1 MKSAWWKRVCESFQM
16 TGVTRRRRRSF
27 AAPTEPLEYRLL
39 LTTRTWDGGSVTS
52 DQWTN
57 RFNWEGNIRPV
68 FGDDLVFPDSI
79 RFTDRG
85 LNNDFPVGTQF
96 DDITFKGEGYLIRGN
111 RILLSGDITYAPE
124 SDTAIDN
131 SKLNLDIQFS
141 DGTHRI
147 DIVDNNDTGLSSEEL
162 QFNGKLTDSGTGE
175 IIISGDGEVVF
186 GGNVANNI
194 DTHTIVVDNPGIDE
208 PNSSF
213 QTILTLAKPDNVKAI
228 AGPLEIGNNAQV
240 FPERRVQVDLD
251 DEYRIGQ
258 IDPNS
263 PVTVRDTGS
272 LNISVETL
280 RDLTL
285 DNGTVNIRRRVT
297 PAINP
302 DNNPVDGV
310 LTLGGTVSVG
320 SGSGNIQGF
329 SVDGG
334 DRPRIQLGSETN
346 FDVADGGTLSI
357 FDTLAGGDLIKNGGG
372 FLQLRP
378 SKASNVHGDTVINN
392 GRLFL
397 LSPVAGRTTIPHD
410 LIVGPG
416 AQVFHNK
423 NSNQIADTATVRMN
437 GGKFTQSGNLDG
449 VPVDETI
456 GSLTLNAQATFTVS
470 GEDVDLDVLGT
481 VEIRGASTFKVVAGG
496 NATVAEDAILAGGSQ
511 LTVED
516 GARATFLDNIVLD
529 RSTATADEASL
540 RFNDVAMSGGFL
552 RSIGAG
558 GRTILSGKLTVNP
571 TANQATINGK
581 LQLTQGNHDFVIGE
595 GDAANDLVIN
605 ALIDDG
611 AGVFGNP
618 ASITKKALGRMLLT
632 GANTYH
638 GTTTVTDGTLIV
650 NGQQSLDQDDFIVNG
665 GILTGQ
671 GRVREIIQNAGVL
684 NPGFGIGILTAVEST
699 LFQGSQSRFVVQING
714 PTAATQFDQL
724 QTGQLTFSLSLSS
737 KLDVRLGFTPNVG
750 QQFRIVNVTGN
761 TLVPADQFFRDLQG
775 NALPE
780 GASFLVNG
788 LSFTITYRGG
798 SGNDVVITRNTPPA
812 FENITITPEIMEG
825 QSVVVTGHITEP
837 DPLNTFFLDVNW
849 GDGSPVQ
856 TFRFAPGSPRDI
868 RVWHRYLDDP
878 DGPNDRY
885 RVTLHWRDQ
894 FGGTNGANL
903 TTIVRNA
910 APKILGITA
919 SLPPLRVG
927 RPILIQGLISDRSPS
942 DSFKVF
948 IQWSA
953 NGLWQAVNLPPGATS
968 FSFQH
973 TYTRIGQYQVTVKV
987 IDDDLDFHELKVVLN
1002 VV

>member
-1 MKSAWWKRVCESFQM
+1 MTSSWLQRALESFRI
-16 TGVTRRRRRSF
+16 GRVNRRRRRSF

-39 LTTRTWDGGSVTS
+39 LTTRFWDGGSVTS

-57 RFNWEGNIRPV
+57 RFNWEGNIRPNS
-68 FGDDLVFPDSI
+68 GDDLVFPDSI

-96 DDITFKGEGYLIRGN
+96 NNITFEGEGYLIRGN
-111 RILLSGDITYAPE
+111 AILLSGDITYAPR
-124 SDTAIDN
+124 SVIALSHTHF
-131 SKLNLDIQFS
+131 NLDIKFS
-141 DGTHRI
+141 DGNHRI
-147 DIVDNNDTGLSSEEL
+147 TLVAGAVPTPEL
-162 QFNGKLTDSGTGE
+162 EFHSRLTDDGAGD
-175 IIISGDGEVVF
+175 IIFSGDGNVILS
-186 GGNVANNI
+186 GDVANNI
-194 DTHTIVVDNPGIDE
+194 DTHTIVLDNPGVDE
-208 PNSSF
+208 SINSF
-213 QTILTLAKPDNVKAI
+213 QTRLTLAKPDNVKAI
-228 AGPLEIGNNAQV
+228 VGPLEIGNNAV
-240 FPERRVQVDLD
+240 VIPERRVQVDLD
-251 DEYRIGQ
+251 DELRIGQ
-258 IDPNS
+258 IDRDS
-263 PVTVRDTGS
+263 PVTVRDGGS
-272 LNISVETL
+272 LNVAVETL

-285 DNGTVNIRRRVT
+285 NNGTVTIRRRVT

-302 DNNPVDGV
+302 NNNPVDGA

-320 SGSGNIQGF
+320 SGSGAIQGF

-334 DRPRIQLGSETN
+334 DRPRIQLGSETT
-346 FDVADGGTLSI
+346 FDVAVGGTLRI
-357 FDTLAGGDLIKNGGG
+357 FDTLAGGDLIKNGRGS
-372 FLQLRP
+372 LEL
-378 SKASNVHGDTVINN
+378 KTDKESNLHGDTVIND

-423 NSNQIADTATVRMN
+423 NSNQIADTAAVRIN

-496 NATVAEDAILAGGSQ
+496 NATVDEDAILAGNSQ

-516 GARATFLDNIVLD
+516 GARATFLDTIRLD
-529 RSTATADEASL
+529 RSTATANEASL
-540 RFNDVAMSGGFL
+540 RFRDDVVVVGGFL
-552 RSIGAG
+552 RSIGTDGTA
-558 GRTILSGKLTVNP
+558 SLTGNLFVNP
-571 TANQATINGK
+571 DANQSAINGK
-581 LQLTQGNHDFVIGE
+581 LQLTSGDHIFSVGD

-605 ALIDDG
+605 AIIDDG
-611 AGVFGNP
+611 SNGFGQP
-618 ASITKKALGRMLLT
+618 ASITKTGDGRMLLT
-632 GANTYH
+632 RNNTYR
-638 GTTTVTDGTLIV
+638 GTTTINLGTLIV
-650 NGQQSLDQDDFIVNG
+650 NGNHSLDQGEFIVNG

-671 GRVREIIQNAGVL
+671 GRVREIVQSAGVL
-684 NPGFGIGILTAVEST
+684 NPGFGIGFFTAAEST
-699 LFQGSQSRFVVQING
+699 FLGDQSRFVVQING
-714 PTAATQFDQL
+714 ATVGTQFDQL
-724 QTGQLTFSLSLSS
+724 KTGQLVLGSAAHP

-750 QQFRIVNVTGN
+750 QSFRIVLVTGN
-761 TLVPADQFFRDLQG
+761 TLLPANQFFRDLQG
-775 NALPE
+775 NDLPE
-780 GASFLVNG
+780 GASFLVDG
-788 LSFTITYRGG
+788 LSFTITYKGG
-798 SGNDVVITRNTPPA
+798 NGNDVVITRNTPPA
-812 FENITITPEIMEG
+812 FENITITPEIIEG

-849 GDGSPVQ
+849 GDGSAAQ

-919 SLPPLRVG
+919 SLPPLKVG
-927 RPILIQGLISDRSPS
+927 RPIIIQGLISDRSPS

-953 NGLWQAVNLPPGATS
+953 NGPWQAVNLPAGSTS

-973 TYTRIGQYQVTVKV
+973 TYARIGQYQVTVKV
-987 IDDDLDFHELKVVLN
+987 IDDDLDFHELNVVLN